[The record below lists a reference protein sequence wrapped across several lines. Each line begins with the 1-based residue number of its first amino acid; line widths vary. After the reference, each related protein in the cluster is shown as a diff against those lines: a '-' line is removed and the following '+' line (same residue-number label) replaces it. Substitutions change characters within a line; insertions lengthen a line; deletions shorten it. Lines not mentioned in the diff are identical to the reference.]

1 MDDIASKCRYYAM
14 RIGMLPLAF
23 LGVGLYRAWLATFF
37 RYDAFPTI
45 EFFDYAIFEAAI
57 GVTSLSMVVFARVL
71 TPLWSNVAAQRYTAA
86 SMSIGSLLIAIGCFG
101 FPELS
106 ETGSSALKYLGLVLS
121 GSGLALL
128 ILMWTEFYGSLNPM
142 RVAVYHAA
150 AIFLGEILK
159 WLFTGLD
166 ATYIVVFSIGLPL
179 LSLDWVIRSMKRL
192 PSFDQPRRMES
203 LPTASFPWKPIVLME
218 VCTFA
223 TGFGALPDQ
232 PLLAGNLVGTML
244 VTAFVFFGALSSS
257 KWFNFDTIY
266 RLAFPLITIGFLF
279 IVPMLPSNPQGAAAC
294 YDAGYTML
302 SMFIMIVLSNI
313 TYRFGIS
320 AVWLNG
326 IERGI
331 RYLIE
336 PLGWGV
342 YALVSATES
351 AHTLNVVH
359 IAIMMAVAA
368 VVVALIGPERRLSA
382 KWGINLKEEAPG
394 DDLFSPGHLAMR
406 VAELS
411 RERNLSPREEEVLQ
425 LLARKESTA
434 QIEADLLVAQGTV
447 KAHTSRIYRKL
458 QVHSR
463 EELYE
468 LLGVKN

>member
-1 MDDIASKCRYYAM
+1 MESIRARARVSVCRWKDVSKRIAA
-14 RIGMLPLAF
+14 IPF
-23 LGVGLYRAWLATFF
+23 VFFGVGIYRAWLSIFF
-37 RYDAFPTI
+37 RFDAFPTVGP
-45 EFFDYAIFEAAI
+45 FDYFMFEGAI
-57 GVTSLSMVVFARVL
+57 GVISLVLAFAATRI
-71 TPLWSNVAAQRYTAA
+71 TPLWSNGRARALTALF
-86 SMSIGSLLIAIGCFG
+86 MSGG
-101 FPELS
+101 
-106 ETGSSALKYLGLVLS
+106 SALVIVSCFIWPLAALKVAGLVLAGCGL
-121 GSGLALL
+121 GSL
-128 ILMWTEFYGSLNPM
+128 ILMWAEFYGMLNPM

-166 ATYIVVFSIGLPL
+166 ATYIVVFSVGLPL

-368 VVVALIGPERRLSA
+368 VVIALIGPERRLSA

-434 QIEADLLVAQGTV
+434 QIEA
-447 KAHTSRIYRKL
+447 
-458 QVHSR
+458 
-463 EELYE
+463 
-468 LLGVKN
+468 